1 MSWIVAPRPGLL
13 LICFFTAQIA
23 VVTLSARGYGSET
36 PPRFQDYASKSVAI
50 KKDAALDLVTGRARD
65 YRTRLREAM
74 KLPANFAS
82 HYRLVLWGCG
92 TGCAT
97 GAVIDKSDGRVIFLP
112 FTICCSEDTS
122 DKFEPIA
129 YRQDSRLI
137 VFSGL
142 MNETGVNG
150 AHYYVFDGR
159 KFGFLKTIPAH

>member
-1 MSWIVAPRPGLL
+1 MPWLVAPRPELL
-13 LICFFTAQIA
+13 AICCFTTQVA
-23 VVTLSARGYGSET
+23 VVTLCAQGYGSET
-36 PPRFQDYASKSVAI
+36 APQFQDYVSKSVTI
-50 KKDAALDLVTGRARD
+50 KKDAALDLTTGRARD
-65 YRTRLREAM
+65 YRTRLREAI

-92 TGCAT
+92 TGCAK
-97 GAVIDKSDGRVIFLP
+97 GAAVDKSDGRVIFLP

-122 DKFEPIA
+122 DNFEPIA

-142 MNETGVNG
+142 MNEAGVNG